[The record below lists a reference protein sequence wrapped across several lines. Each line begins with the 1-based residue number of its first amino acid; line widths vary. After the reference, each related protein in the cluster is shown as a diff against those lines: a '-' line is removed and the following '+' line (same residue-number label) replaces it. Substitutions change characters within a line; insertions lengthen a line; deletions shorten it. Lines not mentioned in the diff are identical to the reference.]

1 MISRGLWV
9 FTYVEFLCVVDNSR
23 PGPGGEDT
31 DEDEAHPAWA
41 FG

>member
-1 MISRGLWV
+1 MWSLCV
-9 FTYVEFLCVVDNSR
+9 CVVDNSR